1 MGKVE
6 IYALL
11 CPNTKEVRYI
21 GKANDSEK
29 RLKSHIRDSRRRN
42 TPVYCWIK
50 KLSLSNQIPIVKVLH
65 ICNVEEWKEL
75 EINVIKEHKEKGCRL
90 LNVALGGDEPFCSKE
105 QRAEN
110 GRSVAKMINSDPQK
124 KRIWQLKKYTSES
137 LIFLKRRGFVDYHN
151 RLVDKCKQRAISHP
165 HLFSKWST
173 LQHI

>member
-1 MGKVE
+1 M
-6 IYALL
+6 
-11 CPNTKEVRYI
+11 CPNTKDVRYI

-50 KLSLSNQIPIVKVLH
+50 KLLLSNQIPIVKVLH

-124 KRIWQLKKYTSES
+124 KRIWQLKKTMGHNLSW
-137 LIFLKRRGFVDYHN
+137 LKKNNYKEEHN
-151 RLVDKCKQRAISHP
+151 RIVDKCKVNAVKFP
-165 HLFSKWST
+165 DLVGNWANLT
-173 LQHI
+173 HI